1 MKMKTLAIINII
13 ITVAVFI
20 GNYFYQS
27 LGFNYTLKIIC
38 SSGFAVMGIMNMA
51 YATKRIANKRVLS
64 FMTLG
69 LVFAFLGDVAINPN
83 FILGVIFFALGHVF
97 FVASYLTY
105 QKLEKLDMI
114 LSLGLGA
121 FSVGFILLF
130 PHIVFEVVVLKYVVL
145 IYAVIISVM
154 VGKSVGNAVREKGM
168 FTGMIAVGSVLFF
181 ISDMMLLLAWFSTI
195 EGRWTSN
202 VCMAAYYPALCL
214 LAGSMVVFINNDK
227 ETLIA
232 RVKQMERC
240 YDAVRNALEKD
251 EALLGKNEEIKES
264 IRSLKEYQETGQWL
278 IDFKCDERRE
288 LPSNLKRGVLSEDG
302 LYNLLIDV
310 DNALSKCEEK

>member
-38 SSGFAVMGIMNMA
+38 SSGFAVMGIMNML
-51 YATKRIANKRVLS
+51 YAWKRIANKKVLS

-97 FVASYLTY
+97 FVLSYWAY
-105 QKLEKLDMI
+105 KKLDKLDI
-114 LSLGLGA
+114 IISIGLGA
-121 FSVGFILLF
+121 FAVGFILVF
-130 PHIVFEVVVLKYVVL
+130 PYIVFDVAILKYVVL
-145 IYAVIISVM
+145 VYAVIISVM
-154 VGKSVGNAVREKGM
+154 VGKSVGNAVREKGI
-168 FTGMIAVGSVLFF
+168 FTGMIAVGSILFF
-181 ISDMMLLLAWFSTI
+181 LSDMMLLLAWFSTV

-214 LAGSMVVFINNDK
+214 LAGSMVVYLNDD
-227 ETLIA
+227 
-232 RVKQMERC
+232 R
-240 YDAVRNALEKD
+240 EKM
-251 EALLGKNEEIKES
+251 LG
-264 IRSLKEYQETGQWL
+264 
-278 IDFKCDERRE
+278 E

-310 DNALSKCEEK
+310 DNALSKYEEK